1 MLTNKLHWDA
11 WSEDLSV
18 GIDGIDG
25 DHKGILDLIARLHE
39 AYDAPEAEDAVRMAV
54 GRIAQY
60 ADQHFQR
67 EEHMLEIA
75 AYPWLEQHRARHDN
89 FRAYVAEIST
99 GSAPLPEVG
108 ELLSWLVDW
117 WVGHIGTEDKQY
129 REHVQGCAEAV
140 ASVG

>member
-1 MLTNKLHWDA
+1 MLADKLEWDA
-11 WSEDLSV
+11 WSDDLSV
-18 GIDGIDG
+18 GIKGIDG

-39 AYDAPEAEDAVRMAV
+39 AYDAPHAEDAVRMAV
-54 GRIAQY
+54 GRIALY

-75 AYPWLEQHRARHDN
+75 AYPWLSQHRARHDN
-89 FRAYVAEIST
+89 FRAYVAEITT
-99 GSAPLPEVG
+99 GTAPLPVVG

-129 REHVQGCAEAV
+129 RDHVQGCAEAV
-140 ASVG
+140 ASVE